1 MVSSL
6 FLVVSKGVVLN
17 MIGAALFALFVVRD
31 SGVVLSNVV
40 SADDVACFV
49 VDPAVVGLV
58 EVSIFSWSAVLGL
71 LPWISQ

>member
-6 FLVVSKGVVLN
+6 FSVVSEGIVLYT
-17 MIGAALFALFVVRD
+17 IGAALISLFVVRD

-58 EVSIFSWSAVLGL
+58 KVISFS
-71 LPWISQ
+71 